1 LNTIYKNGGIKLN
14 IMREQLIKTILELSG
29 DEFENVDDMKVL
41 ALESEE
47 ELTNRVMNIAYSLK
61 QELDTL

>member
-1 LNTIYKNGGIKLN
+1 
-14 IMREQLIKTILELSG
+14 MREQLIKTILELSG